1 MSVRNVIEGKLTAN
15 FYTNGWPHF
24 TAAVGQLLFPRLSE
38 VRVLACTVSASFPG
52 LIHGL
57 GMRLVLFE
65 FIVCIY

>member
-1 MSVRNVIEGKLTAN
+1 MSVRNVIEGKMTAK

-38 VRVLACTVSASFPG
+38 VRVLACISASFPG
-52 LIHGL
+52 FIHGL
-57 GMRLVLFE
+57 GMRLVLFV